1 MISLLMK
8 AKDASHVAVFTIH
21 EPPNPPSDRIDR
33 AEALLFVPDKFS
45 FAAALLAP
53 FWLASHQ
60 LWLALAAYLG
70 ATFALV
76 AALSA
81 IGIDGSFTLCALL
94 ALNLWLGFEA
104 SEIQRAS
111 LAAKGWSDAGSV
123 SGRDLAECERRFFEN
138 WLGNQPVL
146 ARHDAAP
153 PQPSNSGTASPGLL
167 GRLFAGRA

>member
-45 FAAALLAP
+45 FAAALFAP
-53 FWLASHQ
+53 FWLASHK
-60 LWLALAAYLG
+60 LWLALAAYLA
-70 ATFALV
+70 ATFVLV
-76 AALSA
+76 GILGA
-81 IGIDGSFTLCALL
+81 IGIDGSLIFCALL
-94 ALNLWLGFEA
+94 GLNLWLGFEA

-111 LAAKGWSDAGSV
+111 LAAKGWTEAGSV

-153 PQPSNSGTASPGLL
+153 PASSGPASTSLI
-167 GRLFAGRA
+167 GRLFASRA

>member
-33 AEALLFVPDKFS
+33 AEALVFVPDKFS
-45 FAAALLAP
+45 FAASLFAP

-60 LWLALAAYLG
+60 LWLALAAYL
-70 ATFALV
+70 AAIFVLV
-76 AALSA
+76 AALGA
-81 IGIDGSFTLCALL
+81 IGIDESMIFCAVLG
-94 ALNLWLGFEA
+94 LNLWLGFEA

-111 LAAKGWSDAGSV
+111 LTAKGWSDAGSV

-138 WLGNQPVL
+138 WLGDQPVL
-146 ARHDAAP
+146 ARHDAVP
-153 PQPSNSGTASPGLL
+153 PQPAVSSSSTHGFL